1 MKRALAVVAAT
12 ITCSSISSFAQT
24 PAATPVDFA
33 SQIKPILG
41 AQCVNCHHSQALF
54 GNLNLEN
61 RRRAFARR
69 PQGPAIVPGEPDKS
83 PLYVVL
89 TLPPKQTPKAM
100 PPTGH
105 RIAKEQVEL
114 IRQWIKEGARWPNGQ
129 AGVIRPLVTAKPP
142 GS

>member
-1 MKRALAVVAAT
+1 MNRALAVVLLAIA
-12 ITCSSISSFAQT
+12 ITSISSFAQPPT
-24 PAATPVDFA
+24 TAPVDFA
-33 SQIKPILG
+33 SQIKPILS
-41 AQCVNCHHSQALF
+41 AQCINCHHSQALF

-89 TLPPKQTPKAM
+89 TLPPRQTPKAM

-105 RIAKEQVEL
+105 RIPKEQVEL
-114 IRQWIKEGARWPNGQ
+114 IRQWIKEGAKWPNGQ
-129 AGVIRPLVTAKPP
+129 AGVIRPLVTQKPP